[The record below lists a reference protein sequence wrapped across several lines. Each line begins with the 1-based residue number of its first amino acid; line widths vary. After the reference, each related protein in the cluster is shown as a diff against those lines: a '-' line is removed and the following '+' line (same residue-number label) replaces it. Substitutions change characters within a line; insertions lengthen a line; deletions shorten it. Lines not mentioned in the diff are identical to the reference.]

1 MVTRGHPSAPW
12 QCRWDISAHA
22 SAVGPELPTRP
33 ANFQAFRLVGRL
45 GLAGSATVVFSG
57 NNQRVLDW
65 DGLEADRVERV
76 VQILLRDEFGAQPID
91 GVGGDEA
98 QDVRWESPTV
108 W

>member
-1 MVTRGHPSAPW
+1 M
-12 QCRWDISAHA
+12 
-22 SAVGPELPTRP
+22 
-33 ANFQAFRLVGRL
+33 
-45 GLAGSATVVFSG
+45 
-57 NNQRVLDW
+57 LDW

-76 VQILLRDEFGAQPID
+76 VQILLRDDFGAQPID